1 MSSPLLSRTRPVPA
15 GEAEALLRTGPDGG
29 FAWIHDGAGLVGHG
43 VAAEVEVGAAR
54 AGEAAAELLA
64 AVEVDDPLC
73 LPATGPLVVAALPF
87 DREASCRLVVPALVV
102 ARDRQGRSWV
112 TETGPLGSAPAAPP
126 AGGPPPGLEPSRFVL
141 DGHSGR
147 EHWHKAVEEALARIA
162 SGALSKVVLARS
174 VAVDADSAFHLPTVV
189 ERLRRAHPSCFT
201 YAVGGFVGASPELLA
216 RRRGA
221 LVTSRPMAGTVERR
235 DTVAED
241 DRALAGMASSSKE
254 LSEHRLV
261 VDAVT
266 RVLEQVCEEVSASA
280 RPEVARLATV
290 AHLATTV
297 VGRLRQPVPTAL
309 ELATLLHPTPAVAGA
324 PLAAALQAIADLEG
338 IDRGA
343 YAGPVGWVDSR
354 GDGDWAVAVRCAAVS
369 GATAELYAG
378 AGIVSGSQ
386 PAAEWAETQAKLE
399 PMLRA
404 LVRV

>member
-1 MSSPLLSRTRPVPA
+1 MTAALASRTRRVPA
-15 GEAEALLRTGPDGG
+15 GEAEPLLRITPGEG
-29 FAWIHDGAGLVGHG
+29 FAWMHDGAGLVGHG
-43 VAAEVEVGAAR
+43 AAAGAEVAFDE
-54 AGEAAAELLA
+54 AGPAAAEMLA
-64 AVEVDDPLC
+64 SVEADDPLGR
-73 LPATGPLVVAALPF
+73 PGTGPLVVAALPF
-87 DREASCRLVVPALVV
+87 DRDAPCRLWVPALVV
-102 ARDRQGRSWV
+102 ARNRQGESWV
-112 TETGPLGSAPAAPP
+112 TETAPP
-126 AGGPPPGLEPSRFVL
+126 GADLPPPGSGGGQPVEPSRFVL
-141 DGHSGR
+141 DGHAGR
-147 EHWHKAVEEALARIA
+147 AHWYKAVEEALARI
-162 SGALSKVVLARS
+162 GAGTLAKVVLARS
-174 VAVDADSAFHLPTVV
+174 VTVEADSAFDLATVV

-201 YAVGGFVGASPELLA
+201 YAVGGFVGASPELLV
-216 RRRGA
+216 RRRGQ

-241 DRALAGMASSSKE
+241 DRALAGMASSTKE

-261 VDAVT
+261 VEAVT
-266 RVLEQVCEEVSASA
+266 GALERVCEEVSASA

-297 VGRLRQPVPTAL
+297 VGRLRPPAPSAL
-309 ELATLLHPTPAVAGA
+309 GVATLLHPTPAVAGS
-324 PLAAALQAIADLEG
+324 PLPAALQAIAELEG
-338 IDRGA
+338 IDRGP

-354 GDGDWAVAVRCAAVS
+354 GDGDWAVAVRCATVQ